1 MPKLV
6 INIITR
12 GRPHMIV
19 ETVDGFLGKITS
31 PDTLLMVSADY
42 DDRETLK
49 ALADYVTGRDGLA
62 DKLYISIQPREDFI
76 GDKWSRGFREF
87 PDAHAHMTA
96 ADYAIC
102 KTHGFDQKIIDAV
115 ELLPDNIGVIG
126 GKFANASFSSF
137 QVVTRGL
144 AERMGFVY
152 PPYFPYWFVD
162 HWVDDIARMIGRL
175 VYVDVEIDAVSRKQ
189 RTQEMRDLTFWAT
202 FFDLCR
208 VKRRMCANNI
218 LSYGSG
224 LEAPIWHREM
234 LFANY
239 PITEARSKWINDNVR
254 ATAPHIEPQVG
265 AGPPDERY
273 TRVLNAAKAMVPDL
287 VKEMLEV
294 GEDVSSWLPR
304 MATNITPLKSP
315 GSQMKKV
322 LVFVPAYGQQMTCA
336 TVSTVINLMQVL
348 PSKGIAG
355 GFVTFSYPDIAEGR
369 DAVLSRWYDHMQDY
383 SHLLM
388 IDSDMGFQPDLILD
402 MLLYDQPVVGALYRK
417 RIEPTQWVASGDGNS
432 TTTRCANF
440 IKVDGVGMGVCLI
453 KREVVTTMLEKMPEL
468 SDDKIKMLSIR
479 DLLAPEATRIIRAF
493 DQIMGPNGKVSE
505 DLSFCQ
511 RWRDCGGEVWASI
524 GHWIDHVGPHAFG
537 GRYADT
543 ATVAAPAL
551 QAAE

>member
-1 MPKLV
+1 MKLV

-12 GRPHMIV
+12 GRPQMIM
-19 ETVDGFLGKITS
+19 ETVENFLANITS
-31 PDTLLMVSADY
+31 LSDTGLMVSV
-42 DDRETLK
+42 DDDDAATIQ
-49 ALADYVTGRDGLA
+49 ALAKFPGIH
-62 DKLYISIQPREDFI
+62 ISIKPREDFI

-87 PDAHAHMTA
+87 PDADAHMLV

-102 KTHGFDQKIIDAV
+102 RTKGFDQKIIEAV
-115 ELLPDNIGVIG
+115 ELLPDNIGVVI

-189 RTQEMRDLTFWAT
+189 RTQGMRDLVFWAT

-208 VKRRMCANNI
+208 ERRRECAKQV
-218 LSYGSG
+218 
-224 LEAPIWHREM
+224 IWHNDFKLQNWHRGM
-234 LFANY
+234 LQDSF
-239 PITEARSKWINDNVR
+239 PITEVRSKWINDNVR
-254 ATAPHIEPQVG
+254 ATAHEAEARVSS
-265 AGPPDERY
+265 GPLDDRY
-273 TRVLNAAKAMVPDL
+273 LRILNAAKAMVPEL
-287 VKEMLEV
+287 VQEMQEA
-294 GEDVSSWLPR
+294 GEDVTTWVPR
-304 MATNITPLKSP
+304 MTNITPLKSP
-315 GSQMKKV
+315 GSHMKKV

-348 PSKGIAG
+348 PSKAIAG

-369 DAVLSRWYDHMQDY
+369 DAVLSRWFDHMPEY

-402 MLLYDQPVVGALYRK
+402 MLLFDQPLVGAIYRK
-417 RIEPTQWVASGDGNS
+417 RTEPAQWVAAGSGQP
-432 TTTRCANF
+432 TTERCANF

-453 KREVVTTMLEKMPEL
+453 KREVVATMLEKMPEI
-468 SDDKIKMLSIR
+468 SDDKIAMLSIR
-479 DLLAPEATRIIRAF
+479 DLLAPEAKRIIRAF
-493 DQIMGPNGKVSE
+493 DPIYGPSGRVSE

-511 RWRDCGGEVWASI
+511 RWRECGGDVWGAI
-524 GHWIDHVGPHAFG
+524 GHWVDHVGPHAYG
-537 GRYADT
+537 GRYADI
-543 ATVAAPAL
+543 ADKTVVAPAL